1 MISKFNQNSELSM
14 MIILFIFAFIMWNS
28 FSNFNFENFEFNSV
42 PNTTSK
48 ISKSKSYNLGVCSK
62 NCCATQ
68 WPTNININERSKV
81 NLSQIGKEYS
91 TSNLTCNNGI
101 INGGCVC
108 LTKESKKL
116 LENKGNVRQLPL
128 GNGLLDED
136 NRTGVFQLS
145 DNLIDK
151 PAVLGQ
157 TNQLT
162 GMKIEF
168 DDITGLLKNSSK
180 FSDISLE
187 QGMMEN
193 KAIPINNN
201 FITWDNEEI
210 NNKLEDRLFT
220 SDSSKM
226 DRLMNNR
233 IGLSTTDKN
242 KK

>member
-1 MISKFNQNSELSM
+1 MILQD
-14 MIILFIFAFIMWNS
+14 
-28 FSNFNFENFEFNSV
+28 
-42 PNTTSK
+42 
-48 ISKSKSYNLGVCSK
+48 Y
-62 NCCATQ
+62 
-68 WPTNININERSKV
+68 
-81 NLSQIGKEYS
+81 Y
-91 TSNLTCNNGI
+91 
-101 INGGCVC
+101 
-108 LTKESKKL
+108 
-116 LENKGNVRQLPL
+116 
-128 GNGLLDED
+128 
-136 NRTGVFQLS
+136 
-145 DNLIDK
+145 
-151 PAVLGQ
+151 
-157 TNQLT
+157 
-162 GMKIEF
+162 
-168 DDITGLLKNSSK
+168 K